1 MRFGSA
7 ATGLLVS
14 ALIAAGGCGRDTG
27 APPLVAAL
35 NSDPGHLNPA
45 ITSGGGVHTASGLL
59 YNGLLSLDDSLAP
72 VPELAVRW
80 EVEEGGARYRF
91 HLRQGVRWH
100 DGRPFTSGDVKFTFE
115 EALLRFHSRT
125 RASLG
130 SALEGIDAPDDSTV
144 VFRFKRP
151 YAPLLQQ
158 LDVVEAPIIPRHV
171 YEGTDLETNPANW
184 APIGTGPY
192 RFESYTPDV
201 EIRYR
206 ANAEYFAGKPS
217 VDRVVMRIIPDPGMS
232 VVALEAGEVDWLF
245 SVPGPD
251 RSRLERRSDI
261 RLFQTTVNPG
271 GSNCVQTLTPNLDRP
286 ILADVRVRRAMAHAI
301 NRDQF
306 VERVLFGDGRAATA
320 PISSGIRFAHAGDIG
335 LPAFDIERAERLLD
349 SAGWRPSAS
358 GTRIAR
364 GVAGVRDGTPLRI
377 EFQHFPTF
385 GPYGELLRA
394 QLGRVGIDLV
404 LRPLEPAVFVSVVFK
419 ERKFDLGIVSYC
431 NGNDPEIGVRRQ
443 YHSSS
448 IGPVP
453 FSNAAGYRNP
463 VVDSLFE
470 AAGTTI
476 DREAR
481 WRLYRKIQEIAIRDL
496 PYLWLVETAAT
507 RAYRTRCQGFGRA
520 AHFAASARCDR

>member
-1 MRFGSA
+1 MRAVAVALLLAGLGAACRSQPDVRA
-7 ATGLLVS
+7 AT
-14 ALIAAGGCGRDTG
+14 
-27 APPLVAAL
+27 LVAAL

-72 VPELAVRW
+72 SPELAIRW
-80 EVEEGGARYRF
+80 ETEEGGARYRF
-91 HLRQGVRWH
+91 HLRSGVRWH
-100 DGRPFTSGDVKFTFE
+100 DGRPFTSGDVKFTFD
-115 EALLRFHSRT
+115 EALLKFHSRT

-130 SALEGIDAPDDSTV
+130 GALAGIDAPDDSTV
-144 VFRFKRP
+144 VFRFRRP

-171 YEGTDLETNPANW
+171 YEGTDLESNPANR

-192 RFESYTPDV
+192 RFESYTSDV

-206 ANAEYFAGKPS
+206 ANEAYFAGKPRIE
-217 VDRVVMRIIPDPGMS
+217 RVVMRIIPDPGMS

-245 SVPGPD
+245 SIPGPD
-251 RSRLERRSDI
+251 RSRLTARHDI
-261 RLFQTTVNPG
+261 HLFQTTINPG

-286 ILADVRVRRAMAHAI
+286 ILADLRVRRAMAHAI
-301 NRDQF
+301 DRGQF

-335 LPAFDIERAERLLD
+335 LPAFDLELAGRLLD
-349 SAGWRPSAS
+349 SAGWRRSDS
-358 GTRIAR
+358 GIRIAR
-364 GVAGVRDGTPLRI
+364 GVTGVRDGAPLQI

-385 GPYGELLRA
+385 APYGELLRA
-394 QLGRVGIDLV
+394 QLRRIGLDLV

-419 ERKFDLGIVSYC
+419 ERNFDLGIVSYC

-453 FSNAAGYRNP
+453 FSNAAGYRNHL
-463 VVDSLFE
+463 VDSLFE
-470 AAGTTI
+470 AAGSTL
-476 DREAR
+476 DRDNR
-481 WRLYRKIQEIAIRDL
+481 RRLYHEIQEIAVRDL
-496 PYLWLVETAAT
+496 PYIWLVETAAT
-507 RAYRTRCQGFGRA
+507 RAFRSRCSGFGSA
-520 AHFAASARCDR
+520 AHFAAAARCDP